1 MLTNNEPAGDCDD
14 CSFSFGVSSLSFQ
27 AMAPIIMVHGSG
39 GEDGGWFNMTTPFQN
54 YTNLPFEPFIQPF
67 MDGGYPFD
75 NSINLNPEST
85 IQADGREAH
94 PAAFSESR

>member
-1 MLTNNEPAGDCDD
+1 
-14 CSFSFGVSSLSFQ
+14 
-27 AMAPIIMVHGSG
+27 MAPIIMVHGSG

-67 MDGGYPFD
+67 LDGKYPFD

-85 IQADGREAH
+85 IQADGAKLILLFLRK
-94 PAAFSESR
+94 PRNSEPNTCISSRTAKVG